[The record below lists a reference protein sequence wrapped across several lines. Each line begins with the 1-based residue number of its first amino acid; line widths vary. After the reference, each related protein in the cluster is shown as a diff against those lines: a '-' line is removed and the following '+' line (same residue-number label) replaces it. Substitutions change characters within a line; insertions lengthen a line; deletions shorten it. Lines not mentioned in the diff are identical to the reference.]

1 VSYFLGMAYNNADP
15 DWVRD
20 AVAHRPDA
28 NTAVWLAWLDPQ
40 NTVATG
46 REWGAWLDLGLSRGE
61 VTSAVE
67 AGLRGGDVAMIARE
81 TNRAIST
88 TARSMVAWAR
98 AGCFPTARQ
107 MLILARRGVDYS
119 DPSRTAVDAL
129 VNDVDSRGLLSTS
142 ESSASR
148 RTELGLML
156 MVLGTRHAVL
166 LNIGTP
172 EEIHD
177 HQDADRL

>member
-1 VSYFLGMAYNNADP
+1 MSYFLGMAYNNADP

-67 AGLRGGDVAMIARE
+67 AGLRGGSARWL
-81 TNRAIST
+81 RGGL
-88 TARSMVAWAR
+88 R
-98 AGCFPTARQ
+98 GG
-107 MLILARRGVDYS
+107 LARWLRGCARDLFSVIYAFFWLD
-119 DPSRTAVDAL
+119 
-129 VNDVDSRGLLSTS
+129 GC
-142 ESSASR
+142 
-148 RTELGLML
+148 
-156 MVLGTRHAVL
+156 
-166 LNIGTP
+166 
-172 EEIHD
+172 
-177 HQDADRL
+177 